1 MRWKLTQQNN
11 TLCTRLNTFAVL
23 LCPCHYVYNKSKKYS
38 FMLEPIQAEYPFSEM
53 LGIRTHSN
61 FVFFFP
67 ISICLVFV
75 LVFVVVV
82 LVFVYQLSRR
92 NKKTSEY

>member
-1 MRWKLTQQNN
+1 MRWKITQQKN

-61 FVFFFP
+61 FVFFSP
-67 ISICLVFV
+67 

-82 LVFVYQLSRR
+82 VFVYQLSRH
-92 NKKTSEY
+92 NKKTSEYQIP